1 MLKLNSQKWK
11 KLVAMI
17 FAATFLFTLNTC
29 TTESLDITDPNRL
42 TPDTFWQTAEDA
54 EQGIVGVYGPLTTI
68 QGWGRMMG
76 AILTIHRSDIVDTK
90 SQPNVYDIGTF
101 TLTASDARVQEG
113 WTELNAIVARANQVL
128 ANVPDINMGEERKS
142 EILGEAHFLR
152 GLAHF
157 YLLNMWGNIPLMTE
171 PVNAVEDLEVGQAS
185 RDAVWDNIILD
196 FQRAQD
202 SLPETWPESEIGR
215 ATWGAATTMLG
226 KSYLY
231 RENWPLAA
239 QELKKVIDSNIYQLT
254 DNYQDNFLDETQ
266 NNIESVFELQYQSTP
281 DGNWGTSGTPNPMRG
296 KAWEPDIAP
305 PGFTSQQ
312 SVDINQWVFDL
323 FMQEETNSGDIDPR
337 AYATLLWNYPG
348 AMVYQEDFSEAMVG
362 NDLDKVFV
370 RKYLEFDRTSSLTP
384 GAWAYSGNNYRMI
397 RYADVLLMYA
407 EAVNE
412 ANGPTTEA
420 FDAINEV
427 RNRADMPD
435 MANDLNQAEF
445 REKIRD
451 ERVLELAVEGHRVL
465 DLVRWGIMADR
476 FENNP
481 QFRSNA
487 GMNFERGKHEYL
499 PIPQQDMD
507 SNPELVQN
515 PGY

>member
-1 MLKLNSQKWK
+1 MLEFISLDWR
-11 KLVAMI
+11 KLVASVC
-17 FAATFLFTLNTC
+17 AATILITLNTC
-29 TTESLDITDPNRL
+29 TDENLNITDPNRL
-42 TPDTFWQTAEDA
+42 TPDTFWQTTEDA
-54 EQGIVGVYGPLTTI
+54 EQGLVGAYGPLTTI

-76 AILTIHRSDIVDTK
+76 AILTIHRSDIVDTG

-128 ANVPDINMGEERKS
+128 ANVPDINMGEQRKN

-171 PVNAVEDLEVGQAS
+171 PVNTVEDLEVGQAPS
-185 RDAVWDNIILD
+185 ETVWDNIILD

-202 SLPETWPESEIGR
+202 NLPETWPESDIGR
-215 ATWGAATTMLG
+215 ATWGAATAMLG

-239 QELKKVIDSNIYQLT
+239 QELKKVIDSNIYELT

-296 KAWEPDIAP
+296 KAWEPDVAP

-323 FMQEETNSGDIDPR
+323 FMQEETNTGETDPR
-337 AYATLLWNYPG
+337 AFATLLWNYPG
-348 AMVYQEDFSEAMVG
+348 AMVYQENFSDAMDG
-362 NDLDKVFV
+362 NNLDKVFV

-407 EAVNE
+407 EAINE
-412 ANGPTTEA
+412 ASGPTTEA
-420 FDAINEV
+420 YDAINEV

-435 MANDLNQAEF
+435 VASNLNQAEL
-445 REKIRD
+445 REKIRN
-451 ERVLELAVEGHRVL
+451 ERVLELAIEGHRVL

-481 QFRSNA
+481 QFRSRA
-487 GMNFERGKHEYL
+487 GLNFERGKHEYL

-507 SNPELVQN
+507 SNPKLVQN